1 MSDLDN
7 QEVQTE
13 EPTAVEELINQIT
26 TGDLNKAEGSFTS
39 IVHDKMADALE
50 AQRVATAQAIFNDA
64 DEDLLDDPADELSDE
79 EGIIGDE
86 EDKLPEVEDLDIED
100 EVVEDEVEEM
110 PDHDEVEYEEDSEEN

>member
-64 DEDLLDDPADELSDE
+64 DEDLLDDPVDELSDE

-86 EDKLPEVEDLDIED
+86 EDKLPEVEDL
-100 EVVEDEVEEM
+100 EVEI
-110 PDHDEVEYEEDSEEN
+110 PDTEEDTEEDSEEDTEEDSEEN

>member
-1 MSDLDN
+1 MSELDN

-13 EPTAVEELINQIT
+13 EPNAVAELINQIT
-26 TGDLNKAEGSFTS
+26 TGDLNKAEGSFQS
-39 IVHDKMADALE
+39 IVTDKMADALE

-86 EDKLPEVEDLDIED
+86 EDTLPEVEDLEN
-100 EVVEDEVEEM
+100 VEI
-110 PDHDEVEYEEDSEEN
+110 PDHDEVEYEEDTEEDTEEDSEEN

>member
-1 MSDLDN
+1 MSELDN

-13 EPTAVEELINQIT
+13 EPNAVAELINQIT
-26 TGDLNKAEGSFTS
+26 TGELNKAEGSFQS
-39 IVHDKMADALE
+39 IVTDKMADALE
-50 AQRVATAQAIFNDA
+50 AQRIATAQAIFNDA
-64 DEDLLDDPADELSDE
+64 DEDLLDDPVDELSDE

>member
-1 MSDLDN
+1 MSELDN

-13 EPTAVEELINQIT
+13 EPSAVAELINQIT
-26 TGDLNKAEGSFTS
+26 TGDLNKAQGSFQS
-39 IVHDKMADALE
+39 IVTDKMADALE

-86 EDKLPEVEDLDIED
+86 EDTLPEVEDLEN
-100 EVVEDEVEEM
+100 VEI
-110 PDHDEVEYEEDSEEN
+110 PDHDEVEYEEDTEEDTEEDSEEN

>member
-1 MSDLDN
+1 MSELDN

-13 EPTAVEELINQIT
+13 EPSAVAELINQIT
-26 TGDLNKAEGSFTS
+26 TGDLNKAQGSFQS
-39 IVHDKMADALE
+39 IVTDKMADALE

-86 EDKLPEVEDLDIED
+86 EDTLPEVEDLEN
-100 EVVEDEVEEM
+100 VEI
-110 PDHDEVEYEEDSEEN
+110 PDHDEVEYEEDTEENTEEDSEEN

>member
-1 MSDLDN
+1 MSELDN

-13 EPTAVEELINQIT
+13 EPSAVAELINQIT
-26 TGDLNKAEGSFTS
+26 TGDLNKAEGSFQS
-39 IVHDKMADALE
+39 IVTDKMADALE

-86 EDKLPEVEDLDIED
+86 EDTLPEVEDLEN
-100 EVVEDEVEEM
+100 VEI
-110 PDHDEVEYEEDSEEN
+110 PDHDEVEYEEDTEENTEEDSEEN

>member
-50 AQRVATAQAIFNDA
+50 AQRVATAQAIFNGSD
-64 DEDLLDDPADELSDE
+64 DDLLDEDDLEDE

-86 EDKLPEVEDLDIED
+86 EDTLPEVEDL
-100 EVVEDEVEEM
+100 EVEI
-110 PDHDEVEYEEDSEEN
+110 PDTEEDTEEDSEEN